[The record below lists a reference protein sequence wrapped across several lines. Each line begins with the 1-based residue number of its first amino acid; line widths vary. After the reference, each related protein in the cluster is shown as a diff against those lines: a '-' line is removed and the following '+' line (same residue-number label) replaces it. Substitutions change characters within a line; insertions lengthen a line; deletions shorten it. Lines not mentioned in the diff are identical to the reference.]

1 MVSTASSLKEPAYR
15 LSRPIASR
23 YSSGSTEQNRLI
35 IRSACM
41 TTEQLSPLRRH
52 AVAIFFGLTFAVSWT
67 AALLV
72 SAPSLLR
79 HEPLPRMTGLLM
91 FPAMLLGP
99 SLASL
104 FLTGLLEGRRGLR
117 ELLRSLQPA
126 RIGVRW
132 LAALLIPPVMILVV
146 LLVLDRLGSSAYG
159 PNLFLPGFLFGVPAG
174 LIEEIGW
181 TGFAFPRM
189 AAQRPALQASVGLGL
204 LWSCW
209 HLPVVN
215 FLGAAAPHGNW
226 WPAFFAAFALAMT
239 AMRVLIGWLY
249 TNTRSLLLAQL
260 MHVVSTG
267 SLVAF
272 SASRAS
278 AAQEALWYAVYG
290 ALLWVAV
297 FVLVRLFGSSLRG
310 ASA

>member
-1 MVSTASSLKEPAYR
+1 M
-15 LSRPIASR
+15 
-23 YSSGSTEQNRLI
+23 EQNRLI

-41 TTEQLSPLRRH
+41 TIDRPSSLRRH
-52 AVAIFFGLTFAVSWT
+52 AVAIFFGLTFAVSWIG
-67 AALLV
+67 ALLV

-104 FLTGLLEGRRGLR
+104 ILTRLLEGRRGLR
-117 ELLRSLQPA
+117 ELMRSLQPS
-126 RIGVRW
+126 RIRVRW
-132 LAALLIPPVMILVV
+132 LSPLLIPPVMILVV
-146 LLVLDRLGSSAYG
+146 LLALDRMDSPAYA

-189 AAQRPALQASVGLGL
+189 AAQQSAFRASVVLGL
-204 LWSCW
+204 IWSCW
-209 HLPVVN
+209 HLTVVN

-226 WPAFFAAFALAMT
+226 WLAFFAAFALAMT

-249 TNTRSLLLAQL
+249 ANTRSLLLAQL
-260 MHVVSTG
+260 MHIVSTG

-297 FVLVRLFGSSLRG
+297 FVVVRHFGSSLRL
-310 ASA
+310 APA

>member
-1 MVSTASSLKEPAYR
+1 VFFVSAASGRQELAFR
-15 LSRPIASR
+15 LSRPIAGQDR
-23 YSSGSTEQNRLI
+23 SGSTEQNHLI

-52 AVAIFFGLTFAVSWT
+52 AVAIFFGLTFAVSWI

-117 ELLRSLQPA
+117 KLLRSLQPA

-132 LAALLIPPVMILVV
+132 LATLLIPPVMILVV
-146 LLVLDRLGSSAYG
+146 LLALDRLGSPAYA

-174 LIEEIGW
+174 LMEEIGW

-189 AAQRPALQASVGLGL
+189 AAQRPALQ
-204 LWSCW
+204 
-209 HLPVVN
+209 
-215 FLGAAAPHGNW
+215 
-226 WPAFFAAFALAMT
+226 
-239 AMRVLIGWLY
+239 
-249 TNTRSLLLAQL
+249 
-260 MHVVSTG
+260 G
-267 SLVAF
+267 S
-272 SASRAS
+272 R
-278 AAQEALWYAVYG
+278 
-290 ALLWVAV
+290 
-297 FVLVRLFGSSLRG
+297 
-310 ASA
+310 